1 MEEAALHALM
11 IKGLSG
17 DSAAYSALLK
27 RVAEALRA
35 YFRRRLFRQPQDAE
49 DLVQDV
55 LMAIHAKRGTFDVS
69 QRLTTWVYAI
79 AQYKLIDYLRRAK
92 RRGVSVPIED
102 ESELFMESGDAS
114 ASADIE
120 TLLEHLPEK
129 QRETIRLVKLE
140 ELSVRE
146 AAGRA
151 GISESDVKVSVHRG
165 MKKLSKIIKD
175 GEG

>member
-69 QRLTTWVYAI
+69 LRLTTWVYAI

-102 ESELFMESGDAS
+102 ESELFMESGDAGPRPIS
-114 ASADIE
+114 RS
-120 TLLEHLPEK
+120 LLGHLPEK

-146 AAGRA
+146 AANRA

>member
-1 MEEAALHALM
+1 
-11 IKGLSG
+11 
-17 DSAAYSALLK
+17 
-27 RVAEALRA
+27 
-35 YFRRRLFRQPQDAE
+35 
-49 DLVQDV
+49 
-55 LMAIHAKRGTFDVS
+55 
-69 QRLTTWVYAI
+69 
-79 AQYKLIDYLRRAK
+79 
-92 RRGVSVPIED
+92 VSVPIED
-102 ESELFMESGDAS
+102 ESELFMESGDAG

-120 TLLEHLPEK
+120 TLLAHLPEK

-146 AAGRA
+146 AADRA